1 MRKTEKC
8 KHHIT
13 GAKEIQL
20 CMYLLL
26 MEINW
31 SSFSVC
37 EVLVIRDENKITI
50 EFLMVKRFVMFGV
63 GKLHD
68 PSALKLL

>member
-1 MRKTEKC
+1 
-8 KHHIT
+8 
-13 GAKEIQL
+13 
-20 CMYLLL
+20 

-50 EFLMVKRFVMFGV
+50 EVLMVKRFVMFGV
-63 GKLHD
+63 GKLYD